1 MEAMPGIEPRMR
13 ESKSRVLP
21 IRLHRRELPRL
32 TVAHASQAW
41 CSAQSNIRAGFS
53 LTGTHTRNQVEV
65 RNASRTALSAI
76 PNEASP
82 ELANWYWIRDLNPY
96 DLNQRILNP
105 SRLPIPPIQYL
116 DRRDNA

>member
-1 MEAMPGIEPRMR
+1 MLIIFVKISGF
-13 ESKSRVLP
+13 
-21 IRLHRRELPRL
+21 
-32 TVAHASQAW
+32 SQFT
-41 CSAQSNIRAGFS
+41 CIKAGFS
-53 LTGTHTRNQVEV
+53 LTGTHNQNRVEV
-65 RNASRTALSAI
+65 RNASRTAISAI

-116 DRRDNA
+116 YKRDNA

>member
-1 MEAMPGIEPRMR
+1 MEAMPGIEPRMQ

-21 IRLHRRELPRL
+21 IRLHR
-32 TVAHASQAW
+32 H
-41 CSAQSNIRAGFS
+41 IRAGFS
-53 LTGTHTRNQVEV
+53 LTGTHTQNRVEV
-65 RNASRTALSAI
+65 RNASRTAISAI

-105 SRLPIPPIQYL
+105 SRLPNSANPVFT
-116 DRRDNA
+116 

>member
-1 MEAMPGIEPRMR
+1 MEAMPGIEPRMQ

-21 IRLHRRELPRL
+21 IRLHR
-32 TVAHASQAW
+32 H
-41 CSAQSNIRAGFS
+41 IRAGFS
-53 LTGTHTRNQVEV
+53 LTGTHTQNRVEV

-116 DRRDNA
+116 YEKVAGRQGLEP